1 LLQVTTQPACARI
14 FIGDTTDPAC
24 QSPCTV
30 QVGPG
35 NYSVRVNLP
44 GYEEET
50 KPVRI
55 TTAGTSL
62 QFPLR
67 AIRGNLI
74 VQTSAPAELKL
85 NDTVLANQAP
95 VELSLVRL
103 IPNRSQLRIRR
114 TRAVAHH

>member
-1 LLQVTTQPACARI
+1 
-14 FIGDTTDPAC
+14 
-24 QSPCTV
+24 
-30 QVGPG
+30 
-35 NYSVRVNLP
+35 VRVNLP